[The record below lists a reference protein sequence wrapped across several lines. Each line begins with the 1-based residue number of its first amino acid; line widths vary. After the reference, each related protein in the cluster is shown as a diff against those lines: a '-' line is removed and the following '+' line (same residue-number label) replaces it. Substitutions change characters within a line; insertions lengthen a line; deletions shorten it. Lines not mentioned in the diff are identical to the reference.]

1 LTNQSNQTFANKL
14 NGILLPIPTPFDAAE
29 NFAVELFRSNIARWN
44 KSGIAGYAVLGS
56 TGERVHMDEREY
68 VQVIEAAREATPRD
82 LAFIAGAGQ
91 HSTLATINE
100 IKLAKAAGAE
110 AALVLTPYFY
120 RTAITQAALVGHYR
134 AVADAS
140 SLPIILYS
148 MPALTGIK
156 IEPET
161 VAELSVHDNIIG
173 IKDSSAE
180 IEKLAKT
187 VELVA
192 QRGSQNFTILT
203 GNGTVLFE
211 ALKAGAVGG
220 ILAVGC
226 VAPALSIEIFNA
238 VRAGK
243 AEEGRSLQ
251 EKLTP
256 LAQAVTTKYGIG
268 GLKAA
273 LDFIG
278 YEGGSVR
285 APLRSPS
292 EAARA
297 EILDLLQRAGA
308 IAAEEARA

>member
-1 LTNQSNQTFANKL
+1 
-14 NGILLPIPTPFDAAE
+14 
-29 NFAVELFRSNIARWN
+29 
-44 KSGIAGYAVLGS
+44 
-56 TGERVHMDEREY
+56 
-68 VQVIEAAREATPRD
+68 
-82 LAFIAGAGQ
+82 
-91 HSTLATINE
+91 
-100 IKLAKAAGAE
+100 
-110 AALVLTPYFY
+110 
-120 RTAITQAALVGHYR
+120 
-134 AVADAS
+134 
-140 SLPIILYS
+140 
-148 MPALTGIK
+148 
-156 IEPET
+156 
-161 VAELSVHDNIIG
+161 
-173 IKDSSAE
+173 
-180 IEKLAKT
+180 
-187 VELVA
+187 
-192 QRGSQNFTILT
+192 
-203 GNGTVLFE
+203 
-211 ALKAGAVGG
+211 
-220 ILAVGC
+220 

>member
-1 LTNQSNQTFANKL
+1 L
-14 NGILLPIPTPFDAAE
+14 AE
-29 NFAVELFRSNIARWN
+29 
-44 KSGIAGYAVLGS
+44 
-56 TGERVHMDEREY
+56 
-68 VQVIEAAREATPRD
+68 
-82 LAFIAGAGQ
+82 
-91 HSTLATINE
+91 
-100 IKLAKAAGAE
+100 AAGAE
-110 AALVLTPYFY
+110 ATLVLTPYFY
-120 RTAITQAALVGHYR
+120 RTAITQEALIGHYT

-161 VAELSVHDNIIG
+161 VAKLSDHDNIIG

-192 QRGSQNFTILT
+192 HRGSQNFTILT

-211 ALKAGAVGG
+211 ALEAGAVGG

-238 VRAGK
+238 VRDGK
-243 AEEGRSLQ
+243 DEEALSLQ
-251 EKLTP
+251 GKLTP

-292 EAARA
+292 EAVRA
-297 EILDLLQRAGA
+297 EILDLLQRADA
-308 IAAEEARA
+308 IAVEEARA